1 MVKISSCRK
10 LREPIGSM
18 CASVGEWMHG
28 NNVSLLECLAK
39 AGSIISCSDFIKCAS
54 VTRFLREAGCHS
66 VRCTNTH
73 SRRGAALCCSRTENW
88 LPLPRL
94 CVLSLSA
101 SGFVHF
107 PQPCFVSR
115 FLYCSLHLQSFHASL
130 YCFTAVS
137 PPRLM
142 LFKWCIVQCIPTL
155 SVQEDQEW
163 K

>member
-66 VRCTNTH
+66 VRRTNTH
-73 SRRGAALCCSRTENW
+73 RHTQQTWRCSLLQPHRE
-88 LPLPRL
+88 LIA
-94 CVLSLSA
+94 SA
-101 SGFVHF
+101 SPVRAFSVGVWFCSFSSALFCLPVSLLLSPSAELSCQSLLLHCCF
-107 PQPCFVSR
+107 PS
-115 FLYCSLHLQSFHASL
+115 SSN
-130 YCFTAVS
+130 AV
-137 PPRLM
+137 
-142 LFKWCIVQCIPTL
+142 
-155 SVQEDQEW
+155 
-163 K
+163 

>member
-66 VRCTNTH
+66 VRRTNTH
-73 SRRGAALCCSRTENW
+73 RHTQQTWRCSLLQPHRE
-88 LPLPRL
+88 LIA
-94 CVLSLSA
+94 SA
-101 SGFVHF
+101 SPVRAFSVGVWFCSF
-107 PQPCFVSR
+107 SSALFCLPVSP
-115 FLYCSLHLQSFHASL
+115 CSLHLQSFHASL

-142 LFKWCIVQCIPTL
+142 LFK
-155 SVQEDQEW
+155 
-163 K
+163 